1 MKDLIEIQLFYSFGL
16 KMFRSVADLT
26 DAKNKRL
33 LENNGLIPSKLD
45 MDPNVLRA
53 RDLCDQGEPKQL
65 ADDKSPAKSSDPGND
80 STERLLNLSNDSGKK
95 DDDEGDED
103 SEGKKKKRRN
113 RTTFTS
119 FQLEEMERV
128 FQKTHYPDVYAREQL
143 ALRCNLTEARV
154 QVRKFDYN
162 NLYFK
167 CFEGSL

>member
-1 MKDLIEIQLFYSFGL
+1 
-16 KMFRSVADLT
+16 MFRSVADLT

-154 QVRKFDYN
+154 QVRKFDYH